1 MRKPLSSIRRFI
13 VDGKHAS
20 FNPQSEIRNRIK
32 AGEHMG
38 EEFSTEGAPAALER
52 SQFMPALSIE
62 LAVERYNAVTEF
74 VSRVLRKDVDYGV
87 IPGTEKRTLLKPGAE
102 KLTTFFGLSTR
113 FQLVERIE
121 DWEGAAHG
129 GEPFFYYLYRC
140 QLHRGPVL
148 MAEADGSCN
157 SREQKYRWREAQR
170 VCPECAQAAII
181 KGREEY
187 GGGWLCLKPDT
198 PVLYSD
204 YVWRPIG
211 EAQPGD
217 EILAFDEHPGGF
229 NIPRK
234 FRPSVVEHVWASRQP
249 TRRIIT
255 EDTDITTTGGHRW
268 LRHRPSNGPHWMP
281 TDRLEVGR
289 ALRSIGMDTAPA
301 ITDEYRMGYLAGM
314 SLGDG
319 TMRYGDGRKRPFY
332 WRVALSSKDEVVL
345 GRVVAYLAA
354 FGVEAYVRPFDGGP
368 HSRAHQS
375 SPLKKVEIRA
385 LGKLALLNNLLQP
398 RDSFEFK
405 RGFVAGFFDAEGTGA
420 GKHLRVYQNDVA
432 VLETFRRHAADLGF
446 RFEIA
451 VREGGCSNA
460 RLRGNTQE
468 RIRFFN
474 RVQPALLRKAGVHGV
489 TMHHNESR
497 ILAVEDGPMMD
508 VVDIQTSTGTFFAAG
523 LATHNCF
530 RKKGGCGA
538 KFRDGDAVIE
548 SQQTGRVFN
557 AEIADQVNTIQKM
570 AQKRSLV
577 AAVLLAVN
585 ASEFFTQ
592 DVEDMP
598 IPTTAVVKGAG
609 AVVKDVGAV
618 EDEIRAACLELGK
631 TEEQLAAWVRK
642 KYGAE
647 GVAQLT
653 ADDKRDVLA
662 FLRGMLTK
670 REAA

>member
-1 MRKPLSSIRRFI
+1 M
-13 VDGKHAS
+13 G
-20 FNPQSEIRNRIK
+20 
-32 AGEHMG
+32 GEFG
-38 EEFSTEGAPAALER
+38 ERDETGRALVAVER
-52 SQFMPALSIE
+52 ARFMPAMSIE
-62 LAVERYNAVTEF
+62 SAVERYNAVTEF
-74 VSRVLRKDVDYGV
+74 VSRVLRPEVDYGV

-113 FQLVERIE
+113 FELLERIE
-121 DWEGAAHG
+121 DWTGEAHN

-140 QLHRGPVL
+140 RLTRGDVL
-148 MAEADGSCN
+148 IAEGDGSCN
-157 SREQKYRWREAQR
+157 SRETKYRWRESQR
-170 VCPECAQAAII
+170 LCPACNQPAII

-187 GGGWLCLKPDT
+187 GGGWLCLQPDT

-211 EAQPGD
+211 EAKPGD
-217 EILAFDEHPGGF
+217 EILGFDEHPGGF

-234 FRPSVVEHVWASRQP
+234 FRPSVIEHVWASRQR

-255 EDTDITTTGGHRW
+255 EDAEVITTGGHRW

-289 ALRSIGMDTAPA
+289 ALRSIGVNTAPA

-314 SLGDG
+314 TLGDG

-345 GRVVAYLAA
+345 GRIVAYLAA
-354 FGVEAYVRPFDGGP
+354 LGIEAHTRPFDGGP
-368 HSRAHQS
+368 YSRAHQT

-385 LGKLALLNNLLQP
+385 LGKLSTLDTLLQP
-398 RDSFEFK
+398 RDSVEYR

-432 VLETFRRHAADLGF
+432 VLEMFRQHAADLGF
-446 RFEIA
+446 RFDIA
-451 VREGGCSNA
+451 AREGGCSSA
-460 RLRGNTQE
+460 RLRGDTLE

-474 RVQPALLRKAGVHGV
+474 CAQPALLRKAGIHGV

-497 ILAVEDGPMMD
+497 IMAIEDGPVTD
-508 VVDIQTSTGTFFAAG
+508 VVDIQTSTSTFFAAG

-530 RKKGGCGA
+530 KKKGGCGA
-538 KFRDGDAVIE
+538 KYADGDQVIE
-548 SQQTGRVFN
+548 GQQTGRVFN
-557 AEIADQVNTIQKM
+557 PDIADQVNTIQKM

-577 AAVLLAVN
+577 GAVLLAVN

-598 IPTTAVVKGAG
+598 LGAG
-609 AVVKDVGAV
+609 TVVRDVPLGPGL
-618 EDEIRAACLELGK
+618 EDEIRAACRALGK
-631 TEEQLAAWVRK
+631 TEEQLSGWLRK

-647 GVAQLT
+647 GINRLT
-653 ADDKRDVLA
+653 DADRREVLS
-662 FLRGMLTK
+662 LLQGMLSK
-670 REAA
+670 RAAA